1 MVNLISFGEINKYL
15 FFPFIGGIVKLFVEF
30 YLHRFNKDLTT
41 HPLINGLNESIG
53 FSLALIP
60 FLIFNFKKRKN
71 QEKNDYYLKFDS
83 KIFLLVLSSFL
94 VFLQK
99 YILYCINHFDM
110 INLWLFDI
118 IFFSF
123 FSYLIL
129 GQKLYI
135 HQFISFII
143 LFICSSIFFYF
154 YFSVNEMK
162 LIDFIVLVFVE
173 ILFCS
178 SHVLIKYIFDNKNC
192 TGWEINTYE
201 GILSLILFLILL
213 IPLSQVEIDKN
224 SKIIK
229 IFKHINYGGK
239 IYLDNFEY
247 FRNLT
252 FIDYLNFI
260 FSSIIREAYNI
271 FNLFTLKYFTPSH
284 IIIILLSDEIYT
296 SLKLIINLDIK
307 YIIGICI
314 LYPITYFS
322 IFVFVEIIELNFCN
336 LSLNTRKNIIN
347 RYKDETDK
355 EKINEINLIYS
366 SSSENNTNRNNE
378 ISIRPKDKGRD
389 T

>member
-143 LFICSSIFFYF
+143 LFICGSIFFYF

-213 IPLSQVEIDKN
+213 IPLSQAEIDNN

-229 IFKHINYGGK
+229 IFKHINSGGK
-239 IYLDNFEY
+239 TYLDNFEY

-271 FNLFTLKYFTPSH
+271 FNLFTLKYLTPSH

-322 IFVFVEIIELNFCN
+322 IFVFVEIIELNF
-336 LSLNTRKNIIN
+336 LTSL
-347 RYKDETDK
+347 
-355 EKINEINLIYS
+355 
-366 SSSENNTNRNNE
+366 
-378 ISIRPKDKGRD
+378 
-389 T
+389 

>member
-154 YFSVNEMK
+154 YFNVNEMK
-162 LIDFIVLVFVE
+162 FIDFIVLVFVE

-213 IPLSQVEIDKN
+213 IPLSQVEIDNN

-229 IFKHINYGGK
+229 IFKHINSGGK
-239 IYLDNFEY
+239 TYLDNFEY

-271 FNLFTLKYFTPSH
+271 FNLFTLKHFTPSH

-366 SSSENNTNRNNE
+366 SSSESNTNRNNE